1 MLLTFSVYSAQN
13 LDVAEEIAKKVIRD
27 FLRERKKFEYTL
39 EVLNVSGHAADLDF
53 ETYVFNVEFQANINL
68 KPLSVVSIKMGDAA
82 ECANRPYVVDALR
95 LVG

>member
-39 EVLNVSGHAADLDF
+39 EVLRHSGHATDLDYD
-53 ETYVFNVEFQANINL
+53 TYVFNVAFHADINL
-68 KPLSVVSIKMGDAA
+68 KPPSVVSIKMGDGSTR
-82 ECANRPYVVDALR
+82 EC
-95 LVG
+95 